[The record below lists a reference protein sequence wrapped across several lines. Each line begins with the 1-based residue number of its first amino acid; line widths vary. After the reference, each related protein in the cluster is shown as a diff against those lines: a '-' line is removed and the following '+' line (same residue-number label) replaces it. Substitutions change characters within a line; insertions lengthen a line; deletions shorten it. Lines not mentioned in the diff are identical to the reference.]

1 MFPFAG
7 MIALEITEVDNMLC
21 GLGVAIY
28 SQLDWGDAEDDRA
41 GESSRPTDVRHG
53 ALQNNQRY

>member
-1 MFPFAG
+1 
-7 MIALEITEVDNMLC
+7 MIALEITEVDNILC